1 MSKQVKLTGLQIGGD
16 INTVDIYHTSISPG
30 NLISASVSASL
41 FTGSGVTFTVDDNVT
56 TFLAFVSGGL
66 CFGTSGSITASV
78 YSPNTRYFSF
88 GISGSNVDIATIQ
101 MITPFSIGPTQ
112 STFTSSVN
120 FTEYASA
127 TVQANEDGYPNDE
140 FIGWY
145 YSGSSTQVSSSPTLT
160 LTLNTLTDS
169 DDFVAFF
176 KDT

>member
-1 MSKQVKLTGLQIGGD
+1 MSKLVKLTGLQIGGD
-16 INTVDIYHTSISPG
+16 ISTVDIYHTSILPG

-41 FTGSGVTFTVDDNVT
+41 LTGSGVAFTVEDDVT

-88 GISGSNVDIATIQ
+88 GISGSNLDVATIQ
-101 MITPFSIGPTQ
+101 MISPFSIGPTQ
-112 STFTSSVN
+112 TTFTSSVN
-120 FTEYASA
+120 FTDYASV
-127 TVQANEDGYPNDE
+127 TVNAIEDGYPNDE
-140 FIGWY
+140 FVGWY
-145 YSGSSTQVSSSPTLT
+145 YSGSSTQVSASPTLT
-160 LTLNTLTDS
+160 VTLNTLTAS